1 MSLLVSPLAN
11 LIGDG
16 AAAENGDY
24 LDFMQI
30 DENTYSRTFLFLK
43 AQRTI
48 IQGISDQIH
57 TINNTKKDDH
67 IAINSKIE
75 GLTQKLLESSFGEV
89 FENAKDAIP
98 IIRNIIN
105 REDDLNI
112 NEKKISQK
120 LLSSSIAL
128 SRVFSIIASSLPTCS
143 KCENS
148 KDAKDQKNEHNYVP
162 DLNDV
167 LVLCRICEEYV
178 PLSQIEEHS
187 KICVK
192 AAESEVKI
200 MSLDDRISKLQNS
213 IKKIILKPNWPSKKK
228 DCVELLLP
236 MFHVVMLLD
245 RTLKVQTSTLN
256 DLQILSVI
264 FKSINQIK
272 VRVDNQNV
280 ESMLDKAIN
289 LIYQKLKV
297 CSSTPGSD
305 AFLQAMNISPNFGF
319 DYIFHYNNDSNFSEN
334 PQLHS
339 SRIDVTISDFDFIK
353 LVSSGAYARVFLGQK
368 KKTGDIYAIKVIP
381 RSSLQQ
387 KNQMQRILTEKDI
400 LLQNENPYIVN
411 FFYSF
416 IGFHN
421 LYLVM
426 EFLPGG
432 DLYSLLQNVGSL
444 NEDYVKVYT
453 AQIVMAL
460 QSLHKRGIVHRDIK
474 PDNILITETGKI
486 KLTDFGLSMLGTT
499 DRNLMDDDQSKS
511 QQTKLDNESIVG
523 TPDYLAPEVILAQ
536 PHTFTAD
543 YWSLGVVV
551 YELLTGIP
559 PFHRETESDTFSAII
574 IGKVDYAELDYYD
587 CSPEVKSF
595 ISSLLN
601 SDPKQRLGANGIQEI
616 MNHPWFKGIDWANLD
631 LLEPPFVPHI
641 EDKHSTDYFTQ
652 RYTMNQQEHGDIIQ
666 DFELAKD
673 QSYIRLDRDN
683 NNNANELR
691 NFISIDFKSLSKA
704 NYDAANKI
712 RKNGTVIDT

>member
-213 IKKIILKPNWPSKKK
+213 IKKIILRGASHGLLYLFAGVRPAYGHGGRGSQSARRSKHLHDADDKERK
-228 DCVELLLP
+228 RRRDCIAARGV
-236 MFHVVMLLD
+236 
-245 RTLKVQTSTLN
+245 R
-256 DLQILSVI
+256 SVLR
-264 FKSINQIK
+264 FA
-272 VRVDNQNV
+272 R
-280 ESMLDKAIN
+280 
-289 LIYQKLKV
+289 
-297 CSSTPGSD
+297 
-305 AFLQAMNISPNFGF
+305 
-319 DYIFHYNNDSNFSEN
+319 
-334 PQLHS
+334 
-339 SRIDVTISDFDFIK
+339 
-353 LVSSGAYARVFLGQK
+353 SGASAETADRRFLGGARRASQPASGVGVLEGRDRRGAGGARVVR
-368 KKTGDIYAIKVIP
+368 Y
-381 RSSLQQ
+381 
-387 KNQMQRILTEKDI
+387 
-400 LLQNENPYIVN
+400 
-411 FFYSF
+411 
-416 IGFHN
+416 GFQ
-421 LYLVM
+421 
-426 EFLPGG
+426 E
-432 DLYSLLQNVGSL
+432 
-444 NEDYVKVYT
+444 
-453 AQIVMAL
+453 
-460 QSLHKRGIVHRDIK
+460 
-474 PDNILITETGKI
+474 IT
-486 KLTDFGLSMLGTT
+486 
-499 DRNLMDDDQSKS
+499 
-511 QQTKLDNESIVG
+511 V
-523 TPDYLAPEVILAQ
+523 
-536 PHTFTAD
+536 
-543 YWSLGVVV
+543 
-551 YELLTGIP
+551 
-559 PFHRETESDTFSAII
+559 PFHTLIN
-574 IGKVDYAELDYYD
+574 
-587 CSPEVKSF
+587 
-595 ISSLLN
+595 SLFC
-601 SDPKQRLGANGIQEI
+601 K
-616 MNHPWFKGIDWANLD
+616 
-631 LLEPPFVPHI
+631 
-641 EDKHSTDYFTQ
+641 
-652 RYTMNQQEHGDIIQ
+652 
-666 DFELAKD
+666 
-673 QSYIRLDRDN
+673 
-683 NNNANELR
+683 
-691 NFISIDFKSLSKA
+691 
-704 NYDAANKI
+704 
-712 RKNGTVIDT
+712 